1 MVGAVFGQDASTVLR
16 LWNSETV
23 CDCHPMERDLLT
35 VEVTRHW
42 NLTKVVRRFTM
53 TETGIRIRRMHAL
66 LPMI

>member
-1 MVGAVFGQDASTVLR
+1 
-16 LWNSETV
+16 
-23 CDCHPMERDLLT
+23 MERDLLT